1 MGKNVQHLVHI
12 KSNVIENGKPK
23 LPAANVILEG
33 ELAINY
39 VANYETISLKNSSGD
54 ITTFSSDNYYS
65 EKKLGSG
72 FTGVNS
78 ARTITEIIED
88 NELIN
93 SQALN
98 DLESRKAEKTDLQEE
113 FNVLND
119 RISNLSSNVNTKV
132 DQTSYDSYTST
143 TKSSIESMEL
153 TLVASINDIESRMTD
168 SIVIAALAER
178 IRELEERVKKLESV

>member
-39 VANYETISLKNSSGD
+39 GANYETISLKNSSGD

-72 FTGVNS
+72 FTSVNS

>member
-39 VANYETISLKNSSGD
+39 GANYETISLKNSSGD